1 MSAVLLQTGDLPML
15 IDSATQLRRKKEA
28 MTPYTWTREIPRPS
42 EEPYSL
48 LGINLVVS
56 FHLVLLAER
65 SQEWGGVGWGKWWS
79 TVFSD

>member
-1 MSAVLLQTGDLPML
+1 ML